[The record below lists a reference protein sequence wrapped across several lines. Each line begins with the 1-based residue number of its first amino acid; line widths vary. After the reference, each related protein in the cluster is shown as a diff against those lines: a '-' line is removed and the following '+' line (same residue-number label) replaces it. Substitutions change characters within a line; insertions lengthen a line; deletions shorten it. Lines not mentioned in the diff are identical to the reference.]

1 MAKRRLRAASW
12 ERKAGKQGVFIVGL
26 YAYYVESRPLLVF
39 NSWVK
44 NQVGIPPAYR
54 ELVRQLAQLEPVS
67 QTSDFERAP
76 GQIGSRCVWTRKIK
90 TKTAMV
96 ALSEE
101 QYHWLKQAESNQPK
115 LSRIMDQMQKL
126 SRKILFESVPGVVRR
141 KCLTKK
147 VLGLN

>member
-1 MAKRRLRAASW
+1 M
-12 ERKAGKQGVFIVGL
+12 GL